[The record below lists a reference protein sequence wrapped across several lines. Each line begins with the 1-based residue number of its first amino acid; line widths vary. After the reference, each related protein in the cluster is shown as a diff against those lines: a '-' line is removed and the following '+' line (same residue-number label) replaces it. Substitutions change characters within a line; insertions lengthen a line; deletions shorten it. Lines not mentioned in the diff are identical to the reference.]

1 MRKRVF
7 ALLLALCLLVGC
19 SKATEETQPEE
30 VPTLPQVQDTVEID
44 PQNIPMDWNQYQLS
58 FQLTDSLLEQW
69 RNHIFRQQVGWLEVK
84 WIRDLSE
91 EDAIS
96 DESLTAYYKKKGE
109 ISHAGNYEGKCFSL
123 KNATEKHFYLS
134 DGSYQIYL
142 IGYAQYS
149 EYKQEDY
156 EKEIG
161 SLQIEKG
168 DFTQK
173 FSLSKE
179 ELQQSLTEIMKN
191 LDMILE
197 YCARTDFTAYS
208 TENLDVV
215 MVPCRHYHMADEG
228 PWLYMTEDYP
238 FAEVTKEQWGE
249 DFQWNSTADIAEDIL
264 KIYYDLSTSDDLKS
278 ELLDT
283 DFPAFRDIKGKLY
296 FNTAHISRM
305 SDRNMTETWNMDSIE
320 LLKEVD
326 GTVYFRID
334 RNNDDRKVAL
344 LSVRQ
349 NTEGQWRLSGKN
361 YTLYY

>member
-30 VPTLPQVQDTVEID
+30 IPTLPQVQDTVEID

-96 DESLTAYYKKKGE
+96 DESLTAYYRKKGE
-109 ISHAGNYEGKCFSL
+109 ASKAGNYEGTCFSL

-134 DGSYQIYL
+134 DGNYQIHL

-149 EYKQEDY
+149 DYKQEDY
-156 EKEIG
+156 EKQIA
-161 SLQIEKG
+161 SLQIDKG

-197 YCARTDFTAYS
+197 YCSRTDFTAYS

-215 MVPCRHYHMADEG
+215 MIPCRHYHMADEG
-228 PWLYMTEDYP
+228 PWVYVTEDYP
-238 FAEVTKEQWGE
+238 FSEVTKEQWGE
-249 DFQWNSTADIAEDIL
+249 DFPWNSTADIAEDIL
-264 KIYYDLSTSDDLKS
+264 EIYYDLSTSDDLKS
-278 ELLDT
+278 ELLST
-283 DFPAFRDIKGKLY
+283 DFPAFKDIKGKLY
-296 FNTAHISRM
+296 FNTAFGSRM
-305 SDRNMTETWNMDSIE
+305 TERNMIETWNMDSIE
-320 LLKEVD
+320 LLEEID

-334 RNNDDRKVAL
+334 RNNDGRKVAL

-349 NTEGQWRLSGKN
+349 NADGQWRLGGKN

>member
-30 VPTLPQVQDTVEID
+30 VLTLPQAQDVVEID

>member
-19 SKATEETQPEE
+19 SKTTEETQPEE

-58 FQLTDSLLEQW
+58 FQPTDSLLEQW

-249 DFQWNSTADIAEDIL
+249 DFPWNSTADIAEDIL
-264 KIYYDLSTSDDLKS
+264 EIYYDLSTSDDLKS
-278 ELLDT
+278 ELLST
-283 DFPAFRDIKGKLY
+283 DFPAFKDIKGKLY
-296 FNTAHISRM
+296 FNTAFGSRM
-305 SDRNMTETWNMDSIE
+305 TERNMIETWNMDSIE
-320 LLKEVD
+320 LLEEID

-334 RNNDDRKVAL
+334 RNNDGRKVAL

-349 NTEGQWRLSGKN
+349 NADGQWRLGGKN

>member
-7 ALLLALCLLVGC
+7 ALLFALCLLVGC
-19 SKATEETQPEE
+19 SETTEPTQPEE
-30 VPTLPQVQDTVEID
+30 VPTLPQVQDVVEID

-91 EDAIS
+91 EDAIT

-123 KNATEKHFYLS
+123 KSATEKHFYLS
-134 DGSYQIYL
+134 DGNYQIYL

-149 EYKQEDY
+149 DYKQEDY
-156 EKEIG
+156 EKEIA
-161 SLQIEKG
+161 SLHIEKG
-168 DFTQK
+168 DFAQK
-173 FSLSKE
+173 LSLSKE
-179 ELQQSLTEIMKN
+179 ELQRSLTEIMKT

-197 YCARTDFTAYS
+197 YSTRTDFQAIS
-208 TENLDVV
+208 TEDLDVV
-215 MVPCRHYHMADEG
+215 MLPCRYLHMAEEG
-228 PWLYMTEDYP
+228 PWVYVTEDYP

-249 DFQWNSTADIAEDIL
+249 DFPWNSTADIAEDIL
-264 KIYYDLSTSDDLKS
+264 EIYYDLSTSDDLKS
-278 ELLDT
+278 ELLST
-283 DFPAFRDIKGKLY
+283 DFPAFKDIKGKLY
-296 FNTAHISRM
+296 FNTAFGSRM
-305 SDRNMTETWNMDSIE
+305 TERNMIETWNMDSIE
-320 LLKEVD
+320 LLEEID

-334 RNNDDRKVAL
+334 RNNDGRKVAL

-349 NTEGQWRLSGKN
+349 NAYGQWRLGGKN

>member
-1 MRKRVF
+1 MWKRVL
-7 ALLLALCLLVGC
+7 ALLLVLCLFAGC
-19 SKATEETQPEE
+19 SKTTEETQPEE

-69 RNHIFRQQVGWLEVK
+69 RNHVFRQQVGWLEVK

-123 KNATEKHFYLS
+123 KSATEKHFYLS
-134 DGSYQIYL
+134 DGNYQIYL

-149 EYKQEDY
+149 DYKQEDY
-156 EKEIG
+156 EKQIE
-161 SLQIEKG
+161 SLQIDKG

-179 ELQQSLTEIMKN
+179 ELKQSLTEIMKN

-264 KIYYDLSTSDDLKS
+264 KIACEISDVKYTT
-278 ELLDT
+278 ELLNAVNEHMSNNVYSAY
-283 DFPAFRDIKGKLY
+283 FEYQGLY
-296 FNTAHISRM
+296 FTPMFSTMYANYKYLHGISVYEPDVLRGRLI
-305 SDRNMTETWNMDSIE
+305 SWINNY
-320 LLKEVD
+320 KEIGLD
-326 GTVYFRID
+326 YTKYQEIYDKYF
-334 RNNDDRKVAL
+334 
-344 LSVRQ
+344 
-349 NTEGQWRLSGKN
+349 G
-361 YTLYY
+361 